1 MAESDLKTNSLKIR
15 FAGNCREP
23 TEPEIFDFMRG
34 KMKLKADHL
43 LSMYKDKLDAS
54 VIVKFKNEEEFKAT
68 LARLPGTMEFAYN
81 KYESTQVR
89 LSPANAVVKYV
100 RLFNLPP
107 EVDDRE
113 IGTALSKYGRIQ
125 RLIREKY
132 GEETGF
138 PIWTSVRGAYIEL
151 KEGTEIPASLHVRNI
166 RARVFYEGLVNK
178 CFLCGATDHI
188 KAECPERKTVNT
200 RLDASRGSYS
210 AAVAGG
216 AARWFKQ
223 KMAEPTLSK
232 EPGATM
238 TNLNALFP
246 QTALMK
252 PQQSMV
258 EVKEKAPPAGPSS
271 GKQIA
276 AAKETDDLWSQA
288 LAAVADQL
296 QQPQQ
301 ENKQDGDGWRV
312 VPPKKEKNKKNPKK
326 VRSSSAGSSGAS
338 GSVDPKFLRP
348 RTPRPTAI
356 SDAQRNRDRSRSAPK
371 NGDSKKPKI
380 IVTAET
386 NEEAKQPS
394 SGEMDVDGVDE
405 MKVAGSGGGQ
415 GAGGEQGT
423 GGEQGCGG
431 EVLDDVS
438 L

>member
-54 VIVKFKNEEEFKAT
+54 VIVN
-68 LARLPGTMEFAYN
+68 
-81 KYESTQVR
+81 
-89 LSPANAVVKYV
+89 
-100 RLFNLPP
+100 
-107 EVDDRE
+107 
-113 IGTALSKYGRIQ
+113 
-125 RLIREKY
+125 
-132 GEETGF
+132 
-138 PIWTSVRGAYIEL
+138 
-151 KEGTEIPASLHVRNI
+151 
-166 RARVFYEGLVNK
+166 
-178 CFLCGATDHI
+178 
-188 KAECPERKTVNT
+188 
-200 RLDASRGSYS
+200 RGSYS

-232 EPGATM
+232 EKEATM

-271 GKQIA
+271 GKQIT

>member
-81 KYESTQVR
+81 
-89 LSPANAVVKYV
+89 N
-100 RLFNLPP
+100 
-107 EVDDRE
+107 
-113 IGTALSKYGRIQ
+113 
-125 RLIREKY
+125 
-132 GEETGF
+132 
-138 PIWTSVRGAYIEL
+138 
-151 KEGTEIPASLHVRNI
+151 
-166 RARVFYEGLVNK
+166 
-178 CFLCGATDHI
+178 
-188 KAECPERKTVNT
+188 
-200 RLDASRGSYS
+200 RGSYS

-232 EPGATM
+232 EKEATM

-271 GKQIA
+271 GKQIT